1 MRTSSKKLNRQAGIA
16 LLTTLLLMIMMSSL
30 MVGFVLLVMSGQRL
44 SGMNNDASK
53 AFYAAEAGMEKMTA
67 DLGNLFS
74 ANYAPS
80 TGAVLALQGTPPNLA
95 AQGVSFVD
103 QSGNP
108 DYKIIFTNVGG
119 FPQNAFGQVTSGS
132 SPYQGMTA
140 LSTPYTLEVNARTG
154 SGAEVKL
161 TRTIQTI
168 GIPLFQFGIFSDT
181 DLSFFPGPD
190 FKFGGRVHTNGDL
203 YLASGGPAGATPADL
218 GLQQLWLASNV
229 TVVGNV
235 YRDWLE
241 NQHPL
246 NAGSEHPGSVEIT
259 NGAGSYQSLNFG
271 QSSRNLLTTV
281 PNPAWPGIVNSYN
294 GYLRTG
300 VSKLNLGITVLGNG
314 TTQSI
319 DIIRRP
325 VQNED
330 VTNAGVLNERYYAQA
345 SLRILLSDNPADITG
360 LPCIDAAVQP
370 FDLSELAATIATIN
384 ANPTGDPKLPALTAA
399 MAANGTPL
407 VPLAASGGGAVYN
420 AANGYWLP
428 ANYPIIKGFIKIER
442 QPFQGGGGCGTWK
455 DVTREVLALG
465 YAGRNIYAPGAVIAP
480 PALAGLPGAE
490 YVEAAPCPEP
500 HPNAII
506 RLERI
511 RDNPSNYLAQ
521 GGCGVAGAIVPT
533 LPTDYWPNAIFD
545 TREGWSRLTTP
556 TGGLANSVTLGGTM
570 DYVELDIKNLAKWF
584 AGTIGATGT
593 NTMDPNIAPHK

>member
-1 MRTSSKKLNRQAGIA
+1 M
-16 LLTTLLLMIMMSSL
+16 
-30 MVGFVLLVMSGQRL
+30 
-44 SGMNNDASK
+44 
-53 AFYAAEAGMEKMTA
+53 
-67 DLGNLFS
+67 
-74 ANYAPS
+74 
-80 TGAVLALQGTPPNLA
+80 
-95 AQGVSFVD
+95 
-103 QSGNP
+103 
-108 DYKIIFTNVGG
+108 
-119 FPQNAFGQVTSGS
+119 
-132 SPYQGMTA
+132 
-140 LSTPYTLEVNARTG
+140 
-154 SGAEVKL
+154 
-161 TRTIQTI
+161 
-168 GIPLFQFGIFSDT
+168 
-181 DLSFFPGPD
+181 
-190 FKFGGRVHTNGDL
+190 
-203 YLASGGPAGATPADL
+203 
-218 GLQQLWLASNV
+218 
-229 TVVGNV
+229 
-235 YRDWLE
+235 
-241 NQHPL
+241 
-246 NAGSEHPGSVEIT
+246 
-259 NGAGSYQSLNFG
+259 
-271 QSSRNLLTTV
+271 
-281 PNPAWPGIVNSYN
+281 
-294 GYLRTG
+294 
-300 VSKLNLGITVLGNG
+300 GNG

-325 VQNED
+325 VANED
-330 VTNAGVLNERYYAQA
+330 VTNAGVLNERYYAEA

-370 FDLSELAATIATIN
+370 FDLSDMAARCDNQRRI
-384 ANPTGDPKLPALTAA
+384 LPAMLPSPALVAA

-570 DYVELDIKNLAKWF
+570 NYVELDIKNLARWF

-593 NTMDPNIAPHK
+593 TTMDPNIAPNNFVVYFSDRRGNYAPAGAVPGAWPQLSPSNRETGEYGFSDFANPQDVNGCPNGVLDPSEDVDTPAVSRCLLMGRIRRLFMDAGAIAAATQR